1 MYIVYVYIQKCIY
14 KGKRCACEYGY
25 ITYNVKEKQEKTCTF
40 VSLHQYSL
48 YLVAEFSITYVYFG
62 LHTRTP
68 ECSIRPSECF
78 GSVAK
83 KKKNYPLF
91 FTSNR
96 SHCIFYFL
104 SLCISQS
111 ITVPVTFVL
120 NFFSSY
126 IG

>member
-83 KKKNYPLF
+83 KKKIILYFLPPIALIAYF
-91 FTSNR
+91 
-96 SHCIFYFL
+96 IFYLYAFHRVL
-104 SLCISQS
+104 QCPSLL
-111 ITVPVTFVL
+111 F
-120 NFFSSY
+120 
-126 IG
+126 